1 MGGARGFAR
10 ARQGGRLRRE
20 LRRADLLHR
29 RRDVPAPAGGRRA
42 CGARRGRWLLRGVS
56 AGARRGAAV
65 MDITAGLIQ
74 GFAVAL
80 HPANLL
86 WCFVGVLLGTVVGIM
101 PGLGP
106 PATIAM
112 LLPLTAL
119 MNPAGAIIM
128 LAGIYYGAKY
138 GGSTTSI
145 LLNVPGESASVV
157 TCIDGYQLA
166 RKGRAGP
173 ALGIAAIASFIAG
186 TVGVI
191 GLMLIAPPLARF
203 ALAFSSPEYFA
214 LMALGLAMVVLLAGR
229 SLLKALLAMLV
240 GLWIAGIGTDPFS
253 TTSRFTFGRMELL
266 SGIDFVVV
274 AIGVFALGE
283 VLANMEAHEEP
294 QALPVPKGLR
304 NLLPTMHD
312 MRDCRFAFVNG
323 SVIGFLIGVLPG
335 AGSTIASFISYGVEK
350 AFSRRREQF
359 GTGVIEGV
367 AAPEGANNSETGG
380 APVPLLTLGIPGSGT
395 TAILLA
401 ALVLWGFKP
410 GPLFIP
416 EHPALFWGLVASMYI
431 GNVMLLILNL
441 PLVPLFAQVLRMPV
455 YVLYPLILGVSMV
468 GVYSVSGSLFDLLL
482 LMAFGLLG
490 YLMRKLDYPSAPLIL
505 GLALGAGMER
515 ALRQS
520 LMMSEGKLSILVSR
534 PISAVMLSLAV
545 LVLLIPMFGK
555 LNAWRLKALEQ
566 G

>member
-1 MGGARGFAR
+1 MDIASG
-10 ARQGGRLRRE
+10 
-20 LRRADLLHR
+20 LLH
-29 RRDVPAPAGGRRA
+29 
-42 CGARRGRWLLRGVS
+42 
-56 AGARRGAAV
+56 
-65 MDITAGLIQ
+65 

-80 HPANLL
+80 APANLL
-86 WCFVGVLLGTVVGIM
+86 WCFIGVLLGTVVGIL

-157 TCIDGYQLA
+157 TCIDGYQMA

-173 ALGIAAIASFIAG
+173 ALGIAAIASFVAG
-186 TVGVI
+186 TFGVLA
-191 GLMLIAPPLARF
+191 LMLVAPPLARL

-229 SLLKALLAMLV
+229 SMVKALLAMLV
-240 GLWIAGIGTDPFS
+240 GLWTAGIGTDVFTS
-253 TTSRFTFGRMELL
+253 TSRFTFGRMELL

-274 AIGVFALGE
+274 AIGVFAIGE
-283 VLANMEAHEEP
+283 VLANMEAREEP

-304 NLLPTMHD
+304 NLLPTVQD
-312 MRDCRFAFVNG
+312 IKDCRFAFANG
-323 SVIGFLIGVLPG
+323 SIIGFLIGVLPG

-380 APVPLLTLGIPGSGT
+380 ALVPLLTLGIPGSGT

-410 GPLFIP
+410 GPLFIAENP
-416 EHPALFWGLVASMYI
+416 SMFWGLVASMYI
-431 GNVMLLILNL
+431 GNVMLLVLNL
-441 PLVPLFAQVLRMPV
+441 PLVPLFAQVLRAPV
-455 YVLYPLILGVSMV
+455 YVLYPLIIGLSVV
-468 GVYSVSGSLFDLLL
+468 GVYSISGSLFDLALL
-482 LMAFGLLG
+482 AGFGLLG
-490 YLMRKLDYPSAPLIL
+490 YVMRKLDYPAAPLVL
-505 GLALGAGMER
+505 GLVLGGAMER

-520 LMMSEGKLSILVSR
+520 LMMSEGSLTILVAR
-534 PISAVMLSLAV
+534 PLSAAMLVCAL
-545 LVLLIPMFGK
+545 LILLIPLFTT
-555 LNAWRLKALEQ
+555 LNSWRLRAMEEESK
-566 G
+566 

>member
-1 MGGARGFAR
+1 MDMVGGLMHGFA
-10 ARQGGRLRRE
+10 L
-20 LRRADLLHR
+20 
-29 RRDVPAPAGGRRA
+29 
-42 CGARRGRWLLRGVS
+42 
-56 AGARRGAAV
+56 
-65 MDITAGLIQ
+65 
-74 GFAVAL
+74 AL
-80 HPANLL
+80 QPANLL
-86 WCFVGVLLGTVVGIM
+86 WCLVGVGLGTLVGIM

-119 MNPAGAIIM
+119 MSPGSAMIM

-157 TCIDGYQLA
+157 TCLDGYQMA
-166 RKGRAGP
+166 RKGRAGA

-186 TVGVI
+186 TVGVL
-191 GLMLIAPPLARF
+191 GLMLVAPPLARL

-240 GLWIAGIGTDPFS
+240 GLWLAGIGTDLFS
-253 TTSRFTFGRMELL
+253 SEARFTFGRLELL

-283 VLANMEAHEEP
+283 VLSSMEEQAP
-294 QALPVPKGLR
+294 QQALPIPKGLR
-304 NLLPTMHD
+304 NLLPTLQD
-312 MRDCRFAFVNG
+312 LKDCRFAFANG
-323 SVIGFLIGVLPG
+323 SVIGFVIGVLPG

-350 AFSRRREQF
+350 AVSRRREQF
-359 GTGVIEGV
+359 GNGVVEGV

-380 APVPLLTLGIPGSGT
+380 ALVPLLTLGIPGSST

-410 GPLFIP
+410 GPLFISDNP
-416 EHPALFWGLVASMYI
+416 SLFWSLVASMYI
-431 GNVMLLILNL
+431 GNVMLLVLNL
-441 PLVPLFAQVLRMPV
+441 PLAPVFAQVLRAPA
-455 YVLYPLILGVSMV
+455 YVLFPLILGVSMV
-468 GVYSVSGSLFDLLL
+468 GVYSASSSLFDVGLL
-482 LMAFGLLG
+482 AGFGLLG

-505 GLALGAGMER
+505 GLVLGGAMER

-520 LMMSEGKLSILVSR
+520 LMMSEGSLTILVAR
-534 PISAVMLSLAV
+534 PISAVMLSLA
-545 LVLLIPMFGK
+545 LLILLIPVFSK
-555 LNAWRLKALEQ
+555 VNAWRRRLLS
-566 G
+566 